1 MSVLDIGCNA
11 GFHSFEMKKRGAGRV
26 VGIDFDDYYLDQ
38 ARFAAEVLDL
48 DDIEFR
54 RCRSTTSARW
64 ASASTWCCSW
74 AWSTTCGIRC
84 WRWT

>member
-1 MSVLDIGCNA
+1 VLDIGCNA
-11 GFHSFEMKKRGAGRV
+11 GFYSFEMKRRGAGRV

-38 ARFAAEVLDL
+38 ARFAAEVLGFE
-48 DDIEFR
+48 DIEFR
-54 RCRSTTSARW
+54 RMSVYDVGALGER
-64 ASASTWCCSW
+64 STWCCSW